1 MAEYSAFG
9 KREFDTEKLIEVLR
23 DYFLTFGV
31 AEEISSDTA
40 SQYMSSKFERF
51 LQQNGVW
58 LKQSSAYYAHLN
70 TRAEVGVKS
79 GKRLFRDNMDPDGRV
94 TNHNFLR
101 AMLKYRNAPQPATR
115 LSPAQ
120 VVYSSYLR
128 DFLPVVH
135 DKYEPNH
142 EWALVREYRE
152 RALAKSCGRQET
164 ERKVFQ
170 KVGQDR
176 GNHV

>member
-58 LKQSSAYYAHLN
+58 LKQSSAYYAHSN

-94 TNHNFLR
+94 NNHNFLS

-152 RALAKSCGRQET
+152 RALAKRLWPSRDREEGFPKIGTRQ
-164 ERKVFQ
+164 
-170 KVGQDR
+170 G
-176 GNHV
+176 